1 MAIATLLR
9 VKGNVIHIQGKG
21 IRINR
26 EYGVAV
32 DLTATALRRTLIGEF
47 RHTEYSLAGTDRR
60 YVEVYIT
67 KDGDEL
73 VIHGVGRVR
82 RNIESEPLFNFVEQ
96 TEAEASATLY

>member
-32 DLTATALRRTLIGEF
+32 DLTTTALKRTIIDGF
-47 RHTEYSLAGTDRR
+47 THIEYSLAGTDRR

-73 VIHGVGRVR
+73 IVYGVGRVR
-82 RNIESEPLFNFVEQ
+82 RNIESEPLFKFVEQ

>member
-47 RHTEYSLAGTDRR
+47 RHTEYSLAGT
-60 YVEVYIT
+60 YKPY
-67 KDGDEL
+67 
-73 VIHGVGRVR
+73 
-82 RNIESEPLFNFVEQ
+82 F
-96 TEAEASATLY
+96 